1 MNRSNSLI
9 AAALAVVIGAGMSLV
24 VLAAGQNQEQQ
35 APKKDKDIV
44 ETAAGAEGF
53 KTLVIAVKAAGLVDA
68 LKGEGP
74 FTVFAPTD
82 KAFAKIPSAELAAL
96 LKDKAALTGVLTYHV
111 VPGKV
116 TAAEVV
122 KLTEADTL
130 QGEPVKI
137 AVKDGKVLIN
147 GAEVIKT
154 DIECSNGV
162 IHVID
167 AVLIPP
173 K

>member
-35 APKKDKDIV
+35 APKKDIV

-137 AVKDGKVLIN
+137 AVKNGKVLIN